1 LAEYDYVVQHSP
13 RLVKEVVG
21 DLEAVTAELDAP
33 LEAHR
38 ILGDA
43 YSRDDRLAEA
53 LERYQYVLERTSR
66 ETDGA
71 S

>member
-1 LAEYDYVVQHSP
+1 M
-13 RLVKEVVG
+13 KEVVG
-21 DLEAVTAELDAP
+21 DLEAVTAQFDAP

-43 YSRDDRLAEA
+43 YSRDDRLADA
-53 LERYQYVLERTSR
+53 LERYQFVLERTSR

-71 S
+71 F